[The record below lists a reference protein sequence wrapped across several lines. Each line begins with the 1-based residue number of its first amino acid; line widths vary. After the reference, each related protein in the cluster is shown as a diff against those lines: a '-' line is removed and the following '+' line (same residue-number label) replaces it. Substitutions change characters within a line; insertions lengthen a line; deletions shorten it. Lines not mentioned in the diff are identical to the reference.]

1 MMPVDGYINDMLTE
15 YDYYDCV
22 LAGLE
27 MMSRGT
33 DVDLVILAGRRLGEG
48 DAKVNAW

>member
-1 MMPVDGYINDMLTE
+1 MMPVDGYIDDMLTE
-15 YDYYDCV
+15 DDHYDCV

-33 DVDLVILAGRRLGEG
+33 DVDLVFLAGRPGEG
-48 DAKVNAW
+48 DAKVNA